1 MHQLDVLISDHQRE
15 WEGRMREMQD
25 ELKLRDKEL
34 TTLRISLQERTDQVR
49 TNIYNHQQPTTYLKF
64 YVFLA

>member
-15 WEGRMREMQD
+15 WEGRMKETQD
-25 ELKLRDKEL
+25 QLNLRDKEL

-49 TNIYNHQQPTTYLKF
+49 TNIYNHQQLI
-64 YVFLA
+64 

>member
-1 MHQLDVLISDHQRE
+1 MHQLDVLISEHQRE
-15 WEGRMREMQD
+15 WEGRMKETQA

-49 TNIYNHQQPTTYLKF
+49 TKITI
-64 YVFLA
+64 